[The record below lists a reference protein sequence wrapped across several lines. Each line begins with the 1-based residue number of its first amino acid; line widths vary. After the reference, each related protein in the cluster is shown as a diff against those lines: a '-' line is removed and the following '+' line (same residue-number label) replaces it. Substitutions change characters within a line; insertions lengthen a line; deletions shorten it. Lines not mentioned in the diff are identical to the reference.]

1 MASKTNKAERRLEE
15 ETLINELE
23 RAAKMLC
30 KSIDALTREVYLMR
44 KASEMKEQREL
55 EKISPHPKE

>member
-1 MASKTNKAERRLEE
+1 MASKTDKTRRRLEE
-15 ETLINELE
+15 ETLMNEIE

>member
-1 MASKTNKAERRLEE
+1 MASKTDKTRRRLEE
-15 ETLINELE
+15 ETLMNELE

-44 KASEMKEQREL
+44 KASEIERTKGTG
-55 EKISPHPKE
+55 KNIPPP

>member
-1 MASKTNKAERRLEE
+1 MASKTDKAGRRLEE
-15 ETLINELE
+15 EILNELE

-44 KASEMKEQREL
+44 KASEKQEQREL

>member
-1 MASKTNKAERRLEE
+1 M
-15 ETLINELE
+15 INELE

-30 KSIDALTREVYLMR
+30 KSINALTREVYLMR
-44 KASEMKEQREL
+44 EASEKKEQREL